1 MYQLRPSP
9 TWPARLAASA
19 RTLAAIVL
27 TALLVSA
34 LTVQWSSQ
42 ASATGAALSSSAFT
56 AQAGGIPVTVDGT
69 LVGVDE
75 ARIGVLEHGAESP
88 VAFLVGDDTRVVRL
102 GENVP
107 LDTLRSGD
115 TVRMT
120 VDGLTGTALSVQA
133 APASAP
139 VVQVPAAAAL
149 LAALGLIAGATAL
162 AIVNR
167 DRLPALPARHAAPRL
182 LPVAVSR

>member
-9 TWPARLAASA
+9 SWTARLAASA
-19 RTLAAIVL
+19 RTLAVIVL
-27 TALLVSA
+27 TALLAST

-42 ASATGAALSSSAFT
+42 ASATGATLAPFPT
-56 AQAGGIPVTVDGT
+56 MAQEAGIPVTIDGT
-69 LVGVDE
+69 LVGVD
-75 ARIGVLEHGAESP
+75 AGRIGVLEHGAESP
-88 VAFLVGDDTRVVRL
+88 VAFLVGDDTRAVRL

-120 VDGLTGTALSVQA
+120 VDGLTGTALSVHA
-133 APASAP
+133 APAGAP
-139 VVQVPAAAAL
+139 IFQVPAAAAV
-149 LAALGLIAGATAL
+149 LAALGLIAGAVAL

-167 DRLPALPARHAAPRL
+167 DRLPTLPAGHAAPRL
-182 LPVAVSR
+182 LPVAVTR